1 MITLMAAARSR
12 TSCRSDRCLRAMQL
26 PPPPQSLHPKAGGG
40 GWFEGTC
47 NQQCAPTHA
56 KRSPLNAEPEQTQT
70 RDCVFQKQVK
80 GVADTLQA
88 IPNGC
93 ANSLPHCSKHTSC
106 ATAATYVTACPC
118 TPREC
123 TQAWQQARCRTA
135 GAPTGGSETSRGK
148 WSAGNR
154 DTCHS

>member
-12 TSCRSDRCLRAMQL
+12 TSCRSDRCLRAMQQ
-26 PPPPQSLHPKAGGG
+26 PPPPNHCTRRQAVGVGLRGRAINSAHP
-40 GWFEGTC
+40 
-47 NQQCAPTHA
+47 HA
-56 KRSPLNAEPEQTQT
+56 KRSPVNAEPEQTQT

-88 IPNGC
+88 IPSGC

-118 TPREC
+118 KPCEC